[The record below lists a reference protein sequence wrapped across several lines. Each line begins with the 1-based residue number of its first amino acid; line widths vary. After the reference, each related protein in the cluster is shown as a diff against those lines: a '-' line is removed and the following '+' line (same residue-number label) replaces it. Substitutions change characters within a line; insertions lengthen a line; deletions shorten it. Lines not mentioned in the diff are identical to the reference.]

1 MNIMDIEEYFTYRR
15 IVPWRMQEMREQLG
29 ADEDNLKALLS
40 KNLQFQEKDTWDKLE
55 EALSWVKC
63 DRKELAKMSSED
75 GVEIFSFKETDSL
88 IMEAEELL
96 KRKINFLVSN
106 GRD

>member
-1 MNIMDIEEYFTYRR
+1 MDIEEYFTYRR

-40 KNLQFQEKDTWDKLE
+40 KNLQFQEKDAWDKLE

-63 DRKELAKMSSED
+63 DRKELEKMSNED
-75 GVEIFSFKETDSL
+75 GLENFSFKQTDSL
-88 IMEAEELL
+88 IMEAERLL
-96 KRKINFLVSN
+96 RKRINFLVSN
-106 GRD
+106 GCD